1 MQDTGHERFD
11 RHDDTE
17 AGSERSFGLVF
28 AAFCALVGA
37 IRLWN
42 EHGGIIWWLGAAA
55 VFLILGLFWTAPLKP
70 LNRLWFKLAMLLYKV
85 VNPVVMG
92 LLFFTTVTP
101 IALLLR
107 ALGKDIIKLRRE
119 PEAST
124 YWIHREPPGPL
135 PETMTKQF

>member
-1 MQDTGHERFD
+1 MQGASHERFD

-17 AGSERSFGLVF
+17 VGSERSFGLVF
-28 AAFCALVGA
+28 AGFCAFVGA

-42 EHGGIIWWLGAAA
+42 EHGGVVWWFGAAA

-70 LNRLWFKLAMLLYKV
+70 LNRLWFKLAMLLYRI
-85 VNPVVMG
+85 VNPVVMA

-101 IALLLR
+101 IGLLLR
-107 ALGKDIIKLRRE
+107 ALGKDIIRLRRD

-124 YWIHREPPGPL
+124 YWLRREPPGPL